1 MEQIT
6 KGRKLSESTAKEPSS
21 IFKEILSFPFGSLPK
36 SELEHLIFKHLV
48 SEGVIKLEDG
58 IFALAMQLRASPS
71 KIRNLVFTH
80 DQRLSANQYL
90 SDSEGELGLPLDLEE
105 ILRSTRYELKDDFHI
120 AFAVENPLQKM
131 KIERLVRRTG
141 FLADGS
147 FSKEVIV
154 LGNKAFVS
162 LLEQFDLLKDKKN
175 QIKYLYRSF
184 SRESESFVQSDA
196 KNNQRLTRS
205 IEASG
210 FANDG
215 GYGLCSG
222 SSNNKAGWVPLK
234 PIIHTC
240 NDHSKV
246 AVKLTPSLDSLLI
259 FPIRV
264 LWPRGVS

>member
-6 KGRKLSESTAKEPSS
+6 KGRKLKESPAQEPAS
-21 IFKEILSFPFGSLPK
+21 IFKEILSVPFGSLPK

-48 SEGVIKLEDG
+48 NERVVKLEDG

-90 SDSEGELGLPLDLEE
+90 SDIEGELGLPLDLEE
-105 ILRSTRYELKDDFHI
+105 ILKSTRYELKDDFHI

-162 LLEQFDLLKDKKN
+162 LLEQFDLLKDKK
-175 QIKYLYRSF
+175 IKSNIYTDLSPESLKALS
-184 SRESESFVQSDA
+184 SRT
-196 KNNQRLTRS
+196 QR
-205 IEASG
+205 IINASPG
-210 FANDG
+210 VLKQAASQTMGDTVFA
-215 GYGLCSG
+215 LAQATIRLVG
-222 SSNNKAGWVPLK
+222 SL
-234 PIIHTC
+234 
-240 NDHSKV
+240 
-246 AVKLTPSLDSLLI
+246 
-259 FPIRV
+259 
-264 LWPRGVS
+264 

>member
-1 MEQIT
+1 M
-6 KGRKLSESTAKEPSS
+6 KESPAQEPAS
-21 IFKEILSFPFGSLPK
+21 IFKEILSVPFGSLPK

-48 SEGVIKLEDG
+48 NERVVKLEDG

-90 SDSEGELGLPLDLEE
+90 SDIEGELGLPLDLEE
-105 ILRSTRYELKDDFHI
+105 ILKSTRYELKDDFHI

-162 LLEQFDLLKDKKN
+162 LLEQFDLLKDKK
-175 QIKYLYRSF
+175 IKSNIYADLSP
-184 SRESESFVQSDA
+184 ESLKVLSGRT
-196 KNNQRLTRS
+196 QR
-205 IEASG
+205 IINASPG
-210 FANDG
+210 ILKQAASQTMGDTVFA
-215 GYGLCSG
+215 LAQATMRLVG
-222 SSNNKAGWVPLK
+222 SL
-234 PIIHTC
+234 
-240 NDHSKV
+240 
-246 AVKLTPSLDSLLI
+246 
-259 FPIRV
+259 
-264 LWPRGVS
+264 

>member
-1 MEQIT
+1 M
-6 KGRKLSESTAKEPSS
+6 KESPAQEPAS
-21 IFKEILSFPFGSLPK
+21 IFKEILSVPFGSLPK

-48 SEGVIKLEDG
+48 NERVVKLEDG

-90 SDSEGELGLPLDLEE
+90 SDIEGELGLPLDLEE
-105 ILRSTRYELKDDFHI
+105 ILKSTRYELKDDFHI

-162 LLEQFDLLKDKKN
+162 LLEQFDLLKDKK
-175 QIKYLYRSF
+175 IKSNIYTDLSPESLKALS
-184 SRESESFVQSDA
+184 SRT
-196 KNNQRLTRS
+196 QR
-205 IEASG
+205 IINASPG
-210 FANDG
+210 VLKQAASQTMGDTVFA
-215 GYGLCSG
+215 LAQATIRLVG
-222 SSNNKAGWVPLK
+222 SL
-234 PIIHTC
+234 
-240 NDHSKV
+240 
-246 AVKLTPSLDSLLI
+246 
-259 FPIRV
+259 
-264 LWPRGVS
+264 